1 MYGLKQA
8 ALLAYNFLVVKNLQP
23 YGYYP
28 IPHSIA
34 IRKYKSRPFIFCLCV
49 DDFEVKYFH
58 KHDIDHLIHALQQD
72 YKLFIDW

>member
-28 IPHSIA
+28 IPHTICIWNHVQSH
-34 IRKYKSRPFIFCLCV
+34 YVSV
-49 DDFEVKYFH
+49 
-58 KHDIDHLIHALQQD
+58 
-72 YKLFIDW
+72 